1 MKQIHL
7 FLLILLTSNLS
18 VRAQEKKEQY
28 PQNYFRAPLDLAP
41 QASGTFGELRSNHF
55 HTGTDY
61 RTNQREGYPVYA
73 VADGFISRARVQI
86 GGGGNALY
94 IDHPNGYT
102 SVYMHL
108 QKYNKT
114 IAHVIRAKQYELQ
127 SFAVDFPPG
136 KNAIPVKK
144 GEIIAYSGNTGG
156 SGGPHLHFEIRETK
170 SEQALNPQLFG
181 LTIPDAVPP
190 IINGFTVF
198 RLGDAPFSEN
208 TPREHLQVV
217 GSNGK
222 YRLSSTNPINVNGL
236 TGFGVVSTDQ
246 SSVSANRNGL
256 YSVELLLDGELI
268 FDAYFSGI
276 FFHHNRALNSYI
288 DYPTYILN
296 GRRIQKGF
304 VEPGNP
310 LTIYKN
316 LVNNGLIKIEDDMV
330 HEMSFRVKDIKGNTS
345 MLSFPVKYS
354 PSLQISQTKHDHGQ
368 LWPFNQVNELKHE
381 DVSVELPANSLYS
394 DLNFIY
400 TKSARR
406 ANGFSDV
413 HNIHNRMIPL
423 HNSYSL
429 SIKAHSD
436 LPVHLYSKALLLDT
450 RGRAHGGSFEN
461 GFVTGQV
468 RELGSFYIG
477 VDTQAPTIRPLNIS
491 ENKSM
496 AGISQI
502 NFKISDNLSGIKS
515 FNGYINDKWVLMEY
529 DAKTA
534 SLWHILASDM
544 PKGKHTFRISVTDM
558 KDNEKVYQVNFTR

>member
-1 MKQIHL
+1 MKKTHL
-7 FLLILLTSNLS
+7 FLLLLLIPALS
-18 VRAQEKKEQY
+18 VLAQEKPEQY
-28 PQNYFRAPLDLAP
+28 PQNYFRSPLDLAP
-41 QASGTFGELRSNHF
+41 QASGTFGELRPNHF

-114 IAHVIRAKQYELQ
+114 IAQVVKAKQYELQ

-190 IINGFTVF
+190 TINGFTVF

-208 TPREHLQVV
+208 TPRQHLQVV

-222 YRLSSTNPINVNGL
+222 YRLSSASPILVNGP
-236 TGFGVVSTDQ
+236 TGFGIVSTDR
-246 SSVSANRNGL
+246 SSVSANQNGV

-296 GRRIQKGF
+296 GRRIQKSF

-316 LVNNGLIKIEDDMV
+316 LVNEGLINIEDDKV
-330 HEMSFRVKDIKGNTS
+330 HEMTYRVKDIKGNTS
-345 MLSFPVKYS
+345 TLSFAVKHS
-354 PSLQISQTKHDHGQ
+354 PSLAIDQPKSGNGL
-368 LWPFNQVNELKHE
+368 LWPFNQVNELKQQ
-381 DVSVELPANSLYS
+381 DVSVEIPANSLYS
-394 DLNFIY
+394 DLHFIY
-400 TKSARR
+400 SKSARR

-423 HNSYSL
+423 HSSYAL
-429 SIKAHSD
+429 SIKAHDD
-436 LPVHLYSKALLLDT
+436 LPAHLQSKTLLVDT
-450 RGRAHGGSFEN
+450 RGRAHGGNFEN
-461 GFVTGQV
+461 GFVTAQV
-468 RELGSFYIG
+468 REFGSFYIG
-477 VDTQAPTIRPLNIS
+477 VDTQAPVIRPLNIS

-496 AGISQI
+496 AGISHI

-515 FNGYINDKWVLMEY
+515 FNGYIDDQWVLMEY

-534 SLWHILASDM
+534 SLWHVLASDL
-544 PKGKHTFRISVTDM
+544 PKGKHTFRLSVTDM
-558 KDNEKVYQVNFTR
+558 KDNENVYQVNFIR

>member
-1 MKQIHL
+1 MKKL
-7 FLLILLTSNLS
+7 NLLLLILLISTLS
-18 VRAQEKKEQY
+18 LPAQENVQQY
-28 PQNYFRAPLDLAP
+28 PQNYFRSPLDLAP

-61 RTNQREGYPVYA
+61 RTNQREGYPIYA

-114 IAHVIRAKQYELQ
+114 IADVVKAKQYELQ

-136 KNAIPVKK
+136 KNAIPVRK

-170 SEQALNPQLFG
+170 TEQALNPQLFG

-190 IINGFTVF
+190 LINGFTVF

-222 YRLSSTNPINVNGL
+222 YRLAAGNPIAINGL
-236 TGFGVVSTDQ
+236 TGFGIVSTDQ
-246 SSVSANRNGL
+246 SSVSANRNGV
-256 YSVELLLDGELI
+256 YSVELFLDGALI
-268 FDAYFSGI
+268 FDAFFSGI

-288 DYPTYILN
+288 DYPSYILN

-310 LTIYKN
+310 LTIYKKV
-316 LVNNGLIKIEDDMV
+316 VNNGLVKIEDDQL
-330 HEMSFRVKDIKGNTS
+330 HEMVYRVKDIKGNTS
-345 MLSFPVKYS
+345 SLSFSVKYS
-354 PSLQISQTKHDHGQ
+354 PSLTINQNKRSDAI
-368 LWPFNQVNELKHE
+368 LWPYKQANQLKQE
-381 DVSVELPANSLYS
+381 DVLVDVPANSLYS
-394 DLNFIY
+394 DLDFSY
-400 TKSARR
+400 SKSAKR
-406 ANGFSDV
+406 ANGFSEV

-423 HNSYSL
+423 HTSYLL
-429 SIKAHSD
+429 SIKASGE
-436 LPVHLYSKALLLDT
+436 LPAHLQSKALLVDT
-450 RGRAHGGSFEN
+450 RGRAHGGDFQD
-461 GFVTGQV
+461 GFVTAHV
-468 RELGSFYIG
+468 REFGAFYIG
-477 VDTQAPTIRPLNIS
+477 VDTQAPVIRPLNIS

-496 AGISQI
+496 AGISRI

-515 FNGYINDKWVLMEY
+515 FHGYIDDQWVLMEY

-534 SLWHILASDM
+534 SLWHVLASDL
-544 PKGKHTFRISVTDM
+544 PKGKHTFKLSVKDM
-558 KDNEKVYQVNFTR
+558 KDNEKIFQVNFTR